1 MHVCKPV
8 YETVGLHVCAS
19 VCIYMS
25 VVVDVVVVGTSCEVS
40 RVIFCL
46 VVAHG
51 GRLNA
56 LESHTDAILCS
67 VVSQP
72 PLPCLSGATDHK
84 SWQASLDF
92 CMRRHPSLCG
102 LQFFGRGKHGSRDES
117 KFEGFLKKFH
127 VGGIPLIRNLTGS
140 VFLKHL

>member
-1 MHVCKPV
+1 MHHCILTLSHETKGVFFSFFIYFSVTKSETSCLHSDLFVCFQILVSHGWFSTCCVWLFMHVCMAV
-8 YETVGLHVCAS
+8 CATVRLHAS

-46 VVAHG
+46 VAGYG

-56 LESHTDAILCS
+56 LASHTDAILCS

-72 PLPCLSGATDHK
+72 PLPCLSTATDH
-84 SWQASLDF
+84 
-92 CMRRHPSLCG
+92 
-102 LQFFGRGKHGSRDES
+102 
-117 KFEGFLKKFH
+117 
-127 VGGIPLIRNLTGS
+127 TG
-140 VFLKHL
+140 